1 MKTVKLTQFMTRLR
15 AFKSVSRGFVTLIAG
30 GVLAATPLISGAQ
43 DFPNKPLKIVVGF
56 PPGGGSDLM
65 ARAVG
70 EQLSK
75 ALNQPVVVENKPG
88 AGSSIAASFVAQ
100 SKPDGYT
107 MLFAQAANLGIAP
120 ALRDNLN
127 YDPIK
132 SFAPITRLTSAPLV
146 IVGPSTLQ
154 AKTLKELI
162 AAAAAKPGALSYGSP
177 GAGTAGHLAGEMF
190 GSEAKIKIVHV
201 PYKGQSAAITDM
213 IGGRVEMYFST
224 LAVIKPHVEGGKI
237 RAFAVTSSERSPAF
251 PDVPTV
257 AEAGI
262 PGFEIENW
270 YGLVAPA
277 GTPPAIIDR
286 LNKEV
291 VKILKDPK
299 IVEELSKE
307 GGSIKPDTPEQFA
320 KFLEVDVPRWR
331 KIVKDAKLETN

>member
-1 MKTVKLTQFMTRLR
+1 MRSKKMIHSSMTQY
-15 AFKSVSRGFVTLIAG
+15 VGRGIAALIAG
-30 GVLAATPLISGAQ
+30 GFFAAMPLSVSAQ
-43 DFPNKPLKIVVGF
+43 AFPNKPLKIVVGF

-65 ARAVG
+65 ARSVG
-70 EQLSK
+70 DRLST
-75 ALNQPVVVENKPG
+75 ALNQPVIIENKPG
-88 AGSSIAASFVAQ
+88 AGSSIAASYVAQ

-107 MLFAQAANLGIAP
+107 ILFAQAANLGIAP
-120 ALRDNLN
+120 ALRSTLN

-132 SFAPITRLTSAPLV
+132 SFAPITRLVSAPLV
-146 IVGPSTLQ
+146 IVGPATLQ

-162 AAAAAKPGALSYGSP
+162 AMAAAKPGALSYGSP
-177 GAGTAGHLAGEMF
+177 GSGTAGHLAGEMF

-213 IGGRVEMYFST
+213 IGGRIEMYFST
-224 LAVIKPHVEGGKI
+224 LAVVKPHVEGGKI
-237 RAFAVTSSERSPAF
+237 RAFAVTSGTRSPAF

-257 AEAGI
+257 AEAGVK
-262 PGFEIENW
+262 GFEIENW

-299 IVEELSKE
+299 VVEELSKE
-307 GGSIKPDTPEQFA
+307 GGNIKPDTPEQFA
-320 KFLEVDVPRWR
+320 QFLAVDVPRWK
-331 KIVKDAKLETN
+331 KIVTDAKLETN

>member
-1 MKTVKLTQFMTRLR
+1 MKSTTLKPFAT
-15 AFKSVSRGFVTLIAG
+15 FKNVGRGIAALVAG
-30 GVLAATPLISGAQ
+30 GMFVAMPMTASAQ
-43 DFPNKPLKIVVGF
+43 DFPNKPIKIVVGF

-65 ARAVG
+65 ARSVG
-70 EQLSK
+70 DKLSV
-75 ALNQPVVVENKPG
+75 ALNQPVIIENKPG

-107 MLFAQAANLGIAP
+107 MLFGQAANLGIAP
-120 ALRDNLN
+120 ALRDTLN

-132 SFAPITRLTSAPLV
+132 SFAPITRLVSAPLV

-162 AAAAAKPGALSYGSP
+162 AMAALKPGALSYGSP
-177 GAGTAGHLAGEMF
+177 GSGTAGHLAGEMF

-213 IGGRVEMYFST
+213 IGGRIEMYFST

-237 RAFAVTSSERSPAF
+237 RAFAVTSGERSPAF

-277 GTPPAIIDR
+277 GTPPDIIKR
-286 LNKEV
+286 LNTEV

-299 IVEELSKE
+299 LVEELSKE
-307 GGSIKPDTPEQFA
+307 GGSIKADTPEQFA
-320 KFLEVDVPRWR
+320 KFLEIDVPRWK
-331 KIVKDAKLETN
+331 KIVKDANLQTN

>member
-1 MKTVKLTQFMTRLR
+1 MN
-15 AFKSVSRGFVTLIAG
+15 FKNRMHARTLQYVGRGLATLFAG
-30 GVLAATPLISGAQ
+30 GMFAAMPLTASAQ
-43 DFPNKPLKIVVGF
+43 DFPNKPIKIVVGF

-65 ARAVG
+65 ARSVG
-70 EQLSK
+70 DKLSV
-75 ALNQPVVVENKPG
+75 ALNQPVIIENKPG

-107 MLFAQAANLGIAP
+107 MLFGQAANLGIAP
-120 ALRDNLN
+120 ALRDTLN

-132 SFAPITRLTSAPLV
+132 SFAPITRLVSAPLV
-146 IVGPSTLQ
+146 IVGPATLQ

-162 AAAAAKPGALSYGSP
+162 AMAAAKPGAMSYGSP
-177 GAGTAGHLAGEMF
+177 GSGTAGHLAGEMF

-213 IGGRVEMYFST
+213 IGGRIEMYFST

-237 RAFAVTSSERSPAF
+237 RAFAVTSGERSPAF

-277 GTPPAIIDR
+277 GTPPEIIKR
-286 LNKEV
+286 LNTEV

-299 IVEELSKE
+299 LVEELSKE
-307 GGSIKPDTPEQFA
+307 GGSIKADTPEQFA
-320 KFLEVDVPRWR
+320 KFLEVDVPRWK
-331 KIVKDAKLETN
+331 KIVKDADLQTN

>member
-1 MKTVKLTQFMTRLR
+1 MN
-15 AFKSVSRGFVTLIAG
+15 FKNRMPFGTLKYLGRGLATLVAG
-30 GVLAATPLISGAQ
+30 GVFAAMPLAAGAQ

-65 ARAVG
+65 ARSVG
-70 EQLSK
+70 DKLSVIF
-75 ALNQPVVVENKPG
+75 NQPVIIENKPG

-100 SKPDGYT
+100 AKPDGYT

-120 ALRDNLN
+120 ALRDTLN

-132 SFAPITRLTSAPLV
+132 SFAPITRLVSAPLV
-146 IVGPSTLQ
+146 IVGPATLQ

-162 AAAAAKPGALSYGSP
+162 AMAAAKPGALSYGSP
-177 GAGTAGHLAGEMF
+177 GSGTAGHLAGEMF

-201 PYKGQSAAITDM
+201 PYKGQAAAITDM
-213 IGGRVEMYFST
+213 IGGRIEMYFST
-224 LAVIKPHVEGGKI
+224 LAVVKPHVEGGKI
-237 RAFAVTSSERSPAF
+237 RAFAVTSADRSPAF

-262 PGFEIENW
+262 PGFEVENW

-277 GTPPAIIDR
+277 GTPPEIIKR
-286 LNKEV
+286 LNAEV

-299 IVEELSKE
+299 LVEELSKE

-320 KFLEVDVPRWR
+320 KFLEVDVPRWK
-331 KIVKDAKLETN
+331 KIVKDANLQTN

>member
-1 MKTVKLTQFMTRLR
+1 MN
-15 AFKSVSRGFVTLIAG
+15 FKNRMPFSTLKHVGRGLASLVAG
-30 GVLAATPLISGAQ
+30 GVLAAMPLVASAQ

-65 ARAVG
+65 ARSVG
-70 EQLSK
+70 DKLSI
-75 ALNQPVVVENKPG
+75 ALNQPVIIENKPG

-120 ALRDNLN
+120 ALRDTLN

-132 SFAPITRLTSAPLV
+132 SFAPITRLVSAPLV
-146 IVGPSTLQ
+146 IVGPATLQ

-162 AAAAAKPGALSYGSP
+162 AMAAAKPGALSYGSP
-177 GAGTAGHLAGEMF
+177 GSGTAGHLAGEMF

-213 IGGRVEMYFST
+213 IGGRIEMYFST
-224 LAVIKPHVEGGKI
+224 LAVVKPHVEGGKI
-237 RAFAVTSSERSPAF
+237 RAFAVTSGERSPAF
-251 PDVPTV
+251 PTVPTV

-277 GTPPAIIDR
+277 GTPPDIIKR
-286 LNKEV
+286 LNAEV

-299 IVEELSKE
+299 LVEELSKE
-307 GGSIKPDTPEQFA
+307 GGSIKADTPEQFA
-320 KFLEVDVPRWR
+320 KFLEVDVPRWK
-331 KIVKDAKLETN
+331 KIVKDANLQTN

>member
-1 MKTVKLTQFMTRLR
+1 MKRKTLKPLST
-15 AFKSVSRGFVTLIAG
+15 FKNVGRGIAALVAG
-30 GVLAATPLISGAQ
+30 GMFVAMPMTASAQ
-43 DFPNKPLKIVVGF
+43 DFPNKPIKIVVGF

-65 ARAVG
+65 ARSVG
-70 EQLSK
+70 DKLSI
-75 ALNQPVVVENKPG
+75 ALNQPVIVENKPG
-88 AGSSIAASFVAQ
+88 AGSSIAASYVAQ

-107 MLFAQAANLGIAP
+107 ILFGQAANLGIAP
-120 ALRDNLN
+120 ALRSGLN

-132 SFAPITRLTSAPLV
+132 SFAPITRLVSAPLV
-146 IVGPSTLQ
+146 IVGPATLQ

-162 AAAAAKPGALSYGSP
+162 AMAAAKPGALSYGSP

-213 IGGRVEMYFST
+213 IGGRIEMYFST

-237 RAFAVTSSERSPAF
+237 RAFAVTSGQRSPAF
-251 PDVPTV
+251 PNVPTV
-257 AEAGI
+257 AEAGV

-277 GTPPAIIDR
+277 GTPPAIISR
-286 LNKEV
+286 LNTEV

-299 IVEELSKE
+299 LVEELSKE
-307 GGSIKPDTPEQFA
+307 GGNIKTDTPEQFA
-320 KFLEVDVPRWR
+320 KFLEVDVPRWK
-331 KIVKDAKLETN
+331 KIVKDANLQTN

>member
-1 MKTVKLTQFMTRLR
+1 MN
-15 AFKSVSRGFVTLIAG
+15 FKNRTPCSTLKYVGRGLATLVAG
-30 GVLAATPLISGAQ
+30 GVFAAMPLSVSAQ

-65 ARAVG
+65 ARSVG
-70 EQLSK
+70 DKLSV
-75 ALNQPVVVENKPG
+75 ALNQPVIIENKPG

-120 ALRDNLN
+120 ALRDTLN

-132 SFAPITRLTSAPLV
+132 GFAPITRLVSAPLV
-146 IVGPSTLQ
+146 IVGPATLQ

-162 AAAAAKPGALSYGSP
+162 AMAAAKPGALSYGSP
-177 GAGTAGHLAGEMF
+177 GSGTAGHLAGEMF

-213 IGGRVEMYFST
+213 IGGRIEMYFST

-237 RAFAVTSSERSPAF
+237 RAFAVTSGDRSPAF

-277 GTPPAIIDR
+277 GTPPDIIKR
-286 LNKEV
+286 LNTEV

-299 IVEELSKE
+299 LVEELSKE
-307 GGSIKPDTPEQFA
+307 GGNIRADTPEQFA
-320 KFLEVDVPRWR
+320 KFLEVDVPRWK
-331 KIVKDAKLETN
+331 KIVKDANLQTN